1 MRKLAI
7 MAALASTAM
16 ATPALAVDNAWY
28 VGVEGGAML
37 VEDTEFDFVG
47 DDGEGNTLEIDDAI
61 VLDYNTGFDVDLIGG
76 YDFGMFRVEAELGWK
91 RASINEATIEGDLI
105 DDNTIV
111 ADVDGSVRILSA
123 MANALLDFGDD
134 DGWSGYVGVGA
145 GLAKVKHTIDTG
157 GVAGDVSDSD
167 GGFAWQVIAGVRTAV
182 SENIDLGLKY
192 RFFNAGH
199 VKYGSDSD
207 EFG

>member
-76 YDFGMFRVEAELGWK
+76 YDLGMFRVEAELGWK

-105 DDNTIV
+105 DDNTVV
-111 ADVDGSVRILSA
+111 ADVDGSVRIL
-123 MANALLDFGDD
+123 
-134 DGWSGYVGVGA
+134 
-145 GLAKVKHTIDTG
+145 
-157 GVAGDVSDSD
+157 
-167 GGFAWQVIAGVRTAV
+167 
-182 SENIDLGLKY
+182 
-192 RFFNAGH
+192 
-199 VKYGSDSD
+199 
-207 EFG
+207 